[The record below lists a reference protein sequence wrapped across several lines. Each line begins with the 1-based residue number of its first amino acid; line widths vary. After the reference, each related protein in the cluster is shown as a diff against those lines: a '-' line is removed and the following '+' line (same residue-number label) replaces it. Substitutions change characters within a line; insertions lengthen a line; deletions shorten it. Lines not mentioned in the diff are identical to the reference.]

1 MSDILISTILPL
13 RKLVLQMILLLLL
26 LAVNFKKLLDN
37 KVTAMVTGHSAFS
50 NYAYKLIV
58 LLINSCIY
66 SFSAAPY

>member
-1 MSDILISTILPL
+1 MSDILILTILPL

-50 NYAYKLIV
+50 N
-58 LLINSCIY
+58 
-66 SFSAAPY
+66 